1 LCELTNLTAFS
12 LVLMH
17 SGYMAPEYLHKGLIS
32 TKSDMFSLG
41 VIIIELLVGSR
52 GYPQNIEESSGDI
65 IENVRLISSAWQYHF

>member
-1 LCELTNLTAFS
+1 
-12 LVLMH
+12 MH